1 MATLELT
8 AAAAAHICALAQ
20 AKGNPAQGGLRLGVR
35 GGGCSGLSYVVE
47 WEEAPGERDEVL
59 ERDGARVFVDSR
71 SARFLAGTVVD
82 WQKSLLQSG
91 LVFRNPNVKSSCG
104 CGESFAV

>member
-1 MATLELT
+1 MSTLELT
-8 AAAAAHICALAQ
+8 AAAAAHIRKLSEAR
-20 AKGNPAQGGLRLGVR
+20 GSPRGGLRLGVR

-47 WEEAPGERDEVL
+47 WEEAPTERDEVL
-59 ERDGARVFVDSR
+59 EREGARVFVDSR

-104 CGESFAV
+104 CGESFGV